1 MEDIIKILK
10 FLKNFALLEKS
21 ASETTENE
29 TKEQKGRFLG
39 LLLSI
44 LSTS

>member
-1 MEDIIKILK
+1 MKILK
-10 FLKNFALLEKS
+10 FLENFVLLEKS

-39 LLLSI
+39 LLLST